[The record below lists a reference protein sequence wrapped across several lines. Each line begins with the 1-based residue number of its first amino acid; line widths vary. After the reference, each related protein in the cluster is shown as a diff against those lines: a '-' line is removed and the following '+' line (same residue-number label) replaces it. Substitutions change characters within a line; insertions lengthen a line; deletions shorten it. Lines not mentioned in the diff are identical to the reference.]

1 MSFRQHARF
10 YGWLM
15 FFLAW
20 LTLALLSAVTV
31 DAAECGRA
39 SWYGPGFHGRLTAS
53 GEVYNQWAMTAAH
66 KTRPFGSV
74 VTVTRTDT
82 GASVQVRLT
91 DRGPF
96 IPGRI
101 IDLSRAAADA
111 LGMITAGVVHVCI
124 T

>member
-20 LTLALLSAVTV
+20 LTLALLSAVPV
-31 DAAECGRA
+31 DAAECGQA

-53 GEVYNQWAMTAAH
+53 GEVYDQWAMTAEH
-66 KTRPFGSV
+66 KTRSFGSV
-74 VTVTRTDT
+74 VTVTRDD
-82 GASVQVRLT
+82 GRSVTVRIS

-96 IPGRI
+96 VPGRI

-111 LGMITAGVVHVCI
+111 LGMTAAGVVHVCI
-124 T
+124 N